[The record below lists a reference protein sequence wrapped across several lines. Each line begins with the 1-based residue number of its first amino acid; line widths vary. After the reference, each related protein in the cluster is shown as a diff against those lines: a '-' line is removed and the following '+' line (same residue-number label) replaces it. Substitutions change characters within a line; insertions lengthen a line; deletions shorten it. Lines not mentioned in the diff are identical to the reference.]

1 MSIGCINSG
10 LFGTHPSYKIKK
22 ETLKECRTLIQGVYN
37 YLYCTVP
44 KNLN

>member
-1 MSIGCINSG
+1 MKPVEKNE
-10 LFGTHPSYKIKK
+10 LFFSTQLVDFVDKL
-22 ETLKECRTLIQGVYN
+22 TLKECRTLIQGVYN